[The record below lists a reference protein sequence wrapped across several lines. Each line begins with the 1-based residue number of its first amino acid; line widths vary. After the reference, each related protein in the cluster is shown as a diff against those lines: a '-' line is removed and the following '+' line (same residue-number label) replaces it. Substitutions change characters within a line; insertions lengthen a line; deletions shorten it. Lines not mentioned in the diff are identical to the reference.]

1 VWMVGTLGKPGFR
14 AVRCREA
21 VGVRK
26 LEFSL
31 CVLCIFV
38 YYAWE
43 ITGMRSGSD
52 ERTSPVSPCLARSK
66 RDLGMASET
75 LAWLASPAK
84 I

>member
-1 VWMVGTLGKPGFR
+1 MRSCANCVP
-14 AVRCREA
+14 
-21 VGVRK
+21 
-26 LEFSL
+26 FS
-31 CVLCIFV
+31 VVDFDGDPFHVPDTVFV

-52 ERTSPVSPCLARSK
+52 ERTSSLVSPCLARSK
-66 RDLGMASET
+66 RDLGTASET